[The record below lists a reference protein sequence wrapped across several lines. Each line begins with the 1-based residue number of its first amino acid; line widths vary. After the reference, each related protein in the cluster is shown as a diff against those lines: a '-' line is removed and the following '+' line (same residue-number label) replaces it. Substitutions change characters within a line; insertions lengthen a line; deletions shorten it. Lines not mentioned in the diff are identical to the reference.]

1 MIFKEAAARGT
12 VRKYLSLFPGLGFG
26 AGYKILQRVY
36 KFGGQV
42 SLVLYYTLVLVLLFV
57 LFRFVVVFKN
67 NFDRSPMAEHV
78 LCIEL

>member
-1 MIFKEAAARGT
+1 MGT

-42 SLVLYYTLVLVLLFV
+42 SGQPQRDPL
-57 LFRFVVVFKN
+57 K
-67 NFDRSPMAEHV
+67 A
-78 LCIEL
+78 